1 MRPIPATRLGDAHGL
16 LRAIEQRGR
25 LRTDEF
31 VTEFNLDE
39 LFPPGLEN
47 ALGRMRHFIS
57 FGRLAGLV
65 KEDRGVVELTDIG
78 KRYVRSGDPEA
89 PYDVSSQ
96 QAEWLRRQL
105 RERHMTD
112 SIFHGLAIGLSLLA
126 SVPAGTRISTM
137 DFGRSMAYLG
147 RAGWDNEN
155 TLLIQ
160 GERHLTL
167 LTDLELIDAD
177 QRLTPTGEQV
187 RGELTLPVHM
197 SLPDIA
203 AQLNPGGAEAVR
215 AAALQEFAEPAAPP
229 SESAPVVE
237 PAPTPAETPPPDVE
251 SSPYRTVISS
261 ATGGVDGTHGARP
274 PVVPRPKSS
283 PNLPVDPNPPGA
295 DPLLPFAGGRRH
307 HSGLTP
313 GDPLAGSAPPSTA
326 IQPKAGA
333 APPTADPLSP
343 PPSAAPPT
351 ADPLSPPPSAAPPT
365 ADPLTPPPSS
375 TPPPAVEPAQSSS
388 ASAESSSPAVEP
400 VSSESS
406 SPPPAAETAPAARV
420 ESTPAVEPASP
431 PSAVESS
438 SPPSAVA
445 SSSSAPAGSSSPP
458 SAVESSSP
466 APAGS
471 SSPPSAVESS
481 SPVPAGSSS
490 PPSAVESSPPSSAG
504 SSSPPPA
511 GATSP
516 PASAEVSS
524 PLAASAESPSSSS
537 AASAESSPPTG
548 QSSPPP
554 AGATPPIA
562 EASPSAGLA
571 SPGAHESLPPA
582 SVESSTPPPAGE
594 AMPPAAESASPPPG
608 VGPDAPA
615 VDLSPPAA
623 AVSSAPVAGSSSSP
637 AAAADASPP
646 PAASDEPVSSPAAVP
661 APASP
666 DSAAALATPTPP
678 SPAREVFVDGAT
690 IRAAAIAAGLRL
702 PPGVY
707 ANVAAALGTGKHV
720 LLTGAPGS
728 GKTALAMAVARA
740 AAQEGKARGATIV
753 TGDPRDLIP
762 EAAAQ
767 GRWVIV
773 DELDQADLQ
782 ATYAPLS
789 SFLAGIPV
797 TFASGEAT
805 PADDWRLIATW
816 NGTEFPRAAIM
827 RRFAVVEVHAPGAE
841 ELRAAIH
848 HETHDDATAAAAAEK
863 LVHFA
868 DRVGVGVLLDAARHA
883 AARQAAVPTD
893 PDTLAEELVAAYIT
907 PLIEP

>member
-78 KRYVRSGDPEA
+78 KRYVRSGDPAA
-89 PYDVSSQ
+89 PYDISSQ

-112 SIFHGLAIGLSLLA
+112 SIFHGLAIGLSLLS
-126 SVPAGTRISTM
+126 SVPAGTRVATM

-167 LTDLELIDAD
+167 LADLELIDANH
-177 QRLTPTGEQV
+177 RLTPTGEQV
-187 RGELTLPVHM
+187 RAELTLPVHM
-197 SLPDIA
+197 SLGDIA

-215 AAALQEFAEPAAPP
+215 LAAQQEFSKPAAPP
-229 SESAPVVE
+229 SQAE
-237 PAPTPAETPPPDVE
+237 PAPAAPQSSPAHTPPPDVE

-261 ATGGVDGTHGARP
+261 ATGGVEGSHGVRP

-283 PNLPVDPNPPGA
+283 PNLPADPNPAGA

-313 GDPLAGSAPPSTA
+313 GDPLASSAPPARATQ
-326 IQPKAGA
+326 IQPRVSSSASVAPPTAEPAESAPPPTSAPPASSAPAVESGEPLA
-333 APPTADPLSP
+333 APPTNG
-343 PPSAAPPT
+343 
-351 ADPLSPPPSAAPPT
+351 
-365 ADPLTPPPSS
+365 TPPVESS
-375 TPPPAVEPAQSSS
+375 TGATSSPATDATEPLVEPSEPAVEPEASSPPVVAPSESVVEPEESSPPPVVEPGEPAPVAESS
-388 ASAESSSPAVEP
+388 APPVAVPEEPAPVVESSAPPVAVPEEPAPVVESSAPPVAVPEEPAPVVESSAPPVAVPEEPAPVVESSAPPVAVPDEPAPVAESSAPPVAVPEEPAPVAESSSPPESAPSEP
-400 VSSESS
+400 VVESSPPPVAAGVES
-406 SPPPAAETAPAARV
+406 SPPPALA
-420 ESTPAVEPASP
+420 TPA
-431 PSAVESS
+431 
-438 SPPSAVA
+438 
-445 SSSSAPAGSSSPP
+445 
-458 SAVESSSP
+458 
-466 APAGS
+466 
-471 SSPPSAVESS
+471 
-481 SPVPAGSSS
+481 
-490 PPSAVESSPPSSAG
+490 
-504 SSSPPPA
+504 
-511 GATSP
+511 
-516 PASAEVSS
+516 
-524 PLAASAESPSSSS
+524 
-537 AASAESSPPTG
+537 
-548 QSSPPP
+548 
-554 AGATPPIA
+554 
-562 EASPSAGLA
+562 
-571 SPGAHESLPPA
+571 
-582 SVESSTPPPAGE
+582 
-594 AMPPAAESASPPPG
+594 PPAAPR
-608 VGPDAPA
+608 D
-615 VDLSPPAA
+615 
-623 AVSSAPVAGSSSSP
+623 
-637 AAAADASPP
+637 
-646 PAASDEPVSSPAAVP
+646 
-661 APASP
+661 
-666 DSAAALATPTPP
+666 
-678 SPAREVFVDGAT
+678 VFVDAAT

-707 ANVAAALGTGKHV
+707 ANVAAALSAGKHV
-720 LLTGAPGS
+720 LLTGVSGA

-753 TGDPRDLIP
+753 TGDPRELIP

-773 DELDQADLQ
+773 DELDQADPQ

-789 SFLAGIPV
+789 SFLAGVPV
-797 TFASGEAT
+797 TFATGEAT

-816 NGTEFPRAAIM
+816 NGEAPPRAAIL
-827 RRFAVVEVHAPGAE
+827 RRFAVIEVKAPAE
-841 ELRAAIH
+841 DELRGAIKH
-848 HETHDDATAAAAAEK
+848 ATGHDATATAAAEK
-863 LVHFA
+863 LVHYA
-868 DRVGVGVLLDAARHA
+868 DRVGAGVLLDAARHA

-893 PDTLAEELVAAYIT
+893 PDTLAEELLAAYIA